1 MKTLLSLCF
10 ALHFISPVHAQYK
23 MADEMA
29 DPIVLGSTH
38 KIWSKELN
46 EKRMLNIY
54 LPPGYKAEDTKHYP
68 VIYLLDGGLDED
80 FIHIV
85 GLVQFNTF
93 EWIGRVPE
101 CIVVGIVNTDRKR
114 DMTFPTTIKGD
125 KEKWPTTGGSAKFMS
140 YIEKEVK
147 PYVNKQ
153 FRTTASA
160 TLIGESLGGLFA
172 TQVLF
177 TKPQLFDRYI
187 IISPS
192 LWWNNGSLLK
202 QQPVAIK
209 GKKTIYI
216 GVGKEGLAPTEEPH
230 VMEVDANV
238 LKDKIEQLHINDIT
252 IYFDYL
258 PEETH
263 ATIGHQAV
271 LNAFKRVYK

>member
-10 ALHFISPVHAQYK
+10 ALLFILPVHAQYT
-23 MADEMA
+23 MANEMA

-46 EKRMLNIY
+46 EKRRLNIY
-54 LPPGYKAEDTKHYP
+54 LPPGYKAEDTTHYP

-172 TQVLF
+172 TEVLF
-177 TKPQLFDRYI
+177 TKPRLFDRYI

-192 LWWNNGSLLK
+192 LWWDNGSLLK
-202 QQPVAIK
+202 QQPVAIN
-209 GKKTIYI
+209 GKKTIY
-216 GVGKEGLAPTEEPH
+216 
-230 VMEVDANV
+230 M
-238 LKDKIEQLHINDIT
+238 
-252 IYFDYL
+252 
-258 PEETH
+258 
-263 ATIGHQAV
+263 
-271 LNAFKRVYK
+271 